1 MEGRVLMHL
10 NYHILGAGA
19 ATLGFVLVCCL
30 FALACDWFMAAE
42 QRALEKWLD
51 EHARQRPDDKDKK

>member
-1 MEGRVLMHL
+1 MHL
-10 NYHILGAGA
+10 NFQIIGAGA
-19 ATLGFVLVCCL
+19 ATLGFVLVCYL

-51 EHARQRPDDKDKK
+51 EHARQLREDEEKYK

>member
-1 MEGRVLMHL
+1 MHL

-19 ATLGFVLVCCL
+19 ATLGFVLVCYL

-51 EHARQRPDDKDKK
+51 EHARQHPDDKDKK